1 MTVESTIN
9 ALTSSILKDL
19 LETKSHRRLRVIHIK
34 VVY

>member
-9 ALTSSILKDL
+9 ALTSILKDL